1 MNLDK
6 QEIESAKVKK
16 VIDDWLNAMSK
27 KDLEGIYKPIS
38 PGYVQHLPGVAPI
51 RGLEGFKGVIDEYLP
66 QFGPTTH
73 IESAITVS
81 DSGDLAYAIGKHDH
95 VMFDKSGSTKVIDL
109 HFIVLKKVEGAWLI
123 DGISEMS

>member
-1 MNLDK
+1 MNSK
-6 QEIESAKVKK
+6 HKGEEAKVKK

-38 PGYVQHLPGVAPI
+38 PGYIQHLPGVAPI
-51 RGLEGFKGVIDEYLP
+51 KGLEGFKGVMEEYLS

-81 DSGDLAYAIGKHDH
+81 NSGDLAYAIGKHDH